1 MRFLFAFT
9 ALLLCFPFDSEA
21 QGQEWAPLHA
31 VFYFAGYD
39 SLTNE
44 PIEDFYM
51 AAKDTLLDGTPCRAI
66 VKSIFDINDTPVF
79 FTYTRNDSVF
89 IRGLDSDDDTF
100 YLWMDFSAQPGDT
113 LTLGA
118 PVRSWF
124 PAETYRVVVDNIE
137 TIVVG
142 ETESPFQFN
151 ITTRRFNLQPLDGYT
166 FFPENRYVEVL
177 GSTENLIPYPPELA
191 PFIHTEFNCY
201 NGSSY
206 AVSIT
211 EDPVCFAFFD
221 KTDDLLAT
229 SAAIFSPNPFRDR
242 LTVELAESLDS
253 PRFIVFDATGKAVRS
268 GALRSPQTELDLSGL
283 PAGAYGFRIATKDRI
298 GYWKLIKIP

>member
-39 SLTNE
+39 SLANE

-177 GSTENLIPYPPELA
+177 GSTENLIPYPPESA
-191 PFIHTEFNCY
+191 PFIHTEFYCY
-201 NGSSY
+201 HGPAH
-206 AVSIT
+206 AVSVT
-211 EDPVCFAFFD
+211 EIPVCFAFFD

-229 SAAIFSPNPFRDR
+229 SAAVFSPNPFRDR

-268 GALRSPQTELDLSGL
+268 GALQFPQTGLDLSGL
-283 PAGAYGFRIATKDRI
+283 PAGAYGFRIASKDGI

>member
-1 MRFLFAFT
+1 MRFLFAFA

-31 VFYFAGYD
+31 AFVFEGYD
-39 SLTNE
+39 SLSE
-44 PIEDFYM
+44 IPVQDFYIVGS
-51 AAKDTLLDGTPCRAI
+51 DTLMDGTTCRSVFKYYPSNQA
-66 VKSIFDINDTPVF
+66 PMF
-79 FTYTRNDSVF
+79 FTYAQNDSVF
-89 IRGLDSDDDTF
+89 IRGLDKDDDTF

-151 ITTRRFNLQPLDGYT
+151 ITTRRFNLQPLNGYT

-177 GSTENLIPYPPELA
+177 GSTENLIPYPPESA
-191 PFIHTEFNCY
+191 PFIHTEFYCY
-201 NGSSY
+201 HGPAH
-206 AVSIT
+206 AVSVT
-211 EDPVCFAFFD
+211 EIPVCFAFFD

-268 GALRSPQTELDLSGL
+268 GALQFPQTELDLSGL
-283 PAGAYGFRIATKDRI
+283 PAGAYGFRIASKDRI